1 MLKLIYLARRK
12 PGLDFDQFVRRWR
25 QHGALGMQQPF
36 WRQALCYVQAEPIL
50 PTPIAGASEDFDAV
64 AYFMLRDATFDEMTG
79 EDNIGSA
86 LMAADELETFSAPIP
101 STSLWVDEETIKAG
115 ERGGITAFLFFE
127 DASTAATAAAWVRDA
142 TGLERVIL
150 NRTSEAMAAMNTL
163 PFATVLEVS
172 APNLSLLSA
181 ALQAND
187 RQLLATSEL
196 TVVTREAV
204 LWDRLATASPKA
216 QDNPGLYY

>member
-25 QHGALGMQQPF
+25 QHGALGMQQSF

-50 PTPIAGASEDFDAV
+50 PAPIAGAAEDFDAV

-79 EDNIGSA
+79 EDNISSA

-115 ERGGITAFLFFE
+115 EHGGITAFLFFA
-127 DASTAATAAAWVRDA
+127 DASMAEAAAARVHDA

-150 NRTSEAMAAMNTL
+150 NRTSETMATMNTL
-163 PFATVLEVS
+163 PYTAVLELS

-187 RQLLATSEL
+187 RKLLATSDL

-204 LWDRLATASPKA
+204 LWDRLATTSRTA
-216 QDNPGLYY
+216 